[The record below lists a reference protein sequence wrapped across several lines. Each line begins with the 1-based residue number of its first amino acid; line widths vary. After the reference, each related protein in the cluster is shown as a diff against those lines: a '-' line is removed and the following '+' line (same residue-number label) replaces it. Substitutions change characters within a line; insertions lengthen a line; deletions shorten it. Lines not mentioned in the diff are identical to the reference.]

1 MLLIDRAAGMAARG
15 LAGSDPRLK
24 KDAGPDGLDYEEWI
38 HCFVLVRVL
47 DRLKAL
53 GMINEYIKLPR
64 TQADSYLMSAIPNY
78 VELIRDSVNEALEQ
92 LEPASYRKER
102 QS

>member
-1 MLLIDRAAGMAARG
+1 MILIDRAAGMAARG
-15 LAGSDPRLK
+15 LLESGHRPRK
-24 KDAGPDGLDYEEWI
+24 GADQESLDYEEWI
-38 HCFVLVRVL
+38 HSFVLVRVL

-64 TQADSYLMSAIPNY
+64 AQADSYLMSVIPNY

-92 LEPASYRKER
+92 LEPAFYRKEH
-102 QS
+102 

>member
-1 MLLIDRAAGMAARG
+1 MAARG
-15 LAGSDPRLK
+15 LLESGRRPRK
-24 KDAGPDGLDYEEWI
+24 EAGLDSLDCEEWI

-47 DRLKAL
+47 DRLKSL

-64 TQADSYLMSAIPNY
+64 AQADGYLMSVIPNY
-78 VELIRDSVNEALEQ
+78 VELIRDSVSDALEQ
-92 LEPASYRKER
+92 LEPALIRKER

>member
-15 LAGSDPRLK
+15 LAGSDSRLK

-53 GMINEYIKLPR
+53 GMINEYIRLPR
-64 TQADSYLMSAIPNY
+64 AQADGYLMAVIPNY
-78 VELIRDSVNEALEQ
+78 VELIRDSVTEALAQ
-92 LEPASYRKER
+92 LEPASSRKDHR
-102 QS
+102 P